1 MNQKL
6 ENLLNLALAVP
17 EDVRAR
23 SESLNVGFDPSDD
36 RWDLILRYTG
46 DGRKVQEETGVVIEP
61 LISGYGLARVRE
73 EEIAALSSHPD
84 VIYIEKPKRLYFSA
98 AVSLRASC
106 ISAVRSGLIAGT
118 GVEQGLFGNGVLIGL
133 VDSGIDYMH
142 PWFQTPSGESKI
154 YSLWDQT
161 VVGTPPEG
169 FLNGNE
175 YTKAEITQA
184 IRTGTRLET
193 IDTSGHGTA
202 VSGIAVQTAPESE
215 LVVVKLGRERERGFP
230 RTGELMAG
238 VTYLLRTAERL
249 GRPIA
254 INLSFGNNYGSHD
267 GTSILETFLDEVSQ
281 RERNCIVIGSGN
293 EGAAGGHSQIRLPQ
307 GERGSVQEVIYSV
320 GPGEVS
326 LNVQIWKE
334 YPDRFRLEVVTP
346 GGEAIRVGEAQNPV
360 QAEFAGGAA
369 TAYAYWGEPR
379 PYSVKQE
386 IYVDFIAKSG
396 TIEEGLWTIRFLP
409 ENIVSGFVD
418 LWLPVQSALSRQ
430 TRFFNPT
437 PEQTLTIPSTA
448 QKSITVGAYD
458 ARRSA
463 YADFSG
469 RGGDRSKPDLV
480 APGVAIETVA
490 PGGGTQIVSG
500 TSMAAPFVAGA
511 AALLMEWGILK
522 ENDPFL
528 YGEKVK
534 AYLRRGAKRL
544 PGYEEIPNERIGW
557 GALCI
562 SESIP
567 D

>member
-17 EDVRAR
+17 ENIRAR
-23 SESLNVGFDPSDD
+23 SESLNVGFDAADD

-46 DGRKVQEETGVVIEP
+46 DGSRLQRETGIVIEP

-73 EEIAALSSHPD
+73 EEIGKLSSHPD
-84 VIYIEKPKRLYFSA
+84 IIYIEKPKRLYFA
-98 AVSLRASC
+98 VDVSLRASC

-118 GVEQGLFGNGVLIGL
+118 GVENGLYGKGVLIGL
-133 VDSGIDYMH
+133 VDSGIDYRH
-142 PWFQTPSGESKI
+142 AWFQTETGESKI

-161 VVGTPPEG
+161 VAGTPPEG

-175 YTKAEITQA
+175 YTKEELTNA
-184 IRTGTRLET
+184 IRTGARLET
-193 IDTSGHGTA
+193 RDTSGHGTA
-202 VSGIAVQTAPESE
+202 VSGIAIRTAPESE

-254 INLSFGNNYGSHD
+254 INISFGNNYGSHD

-281 RERNCIVIGSGN
+281 RERNSIVIGSGN
-293 EGAAGGHSQIRLPQ
+293 EGAAGGHTRLRLPQ
-307 GERGSVQEVIYSV
+307 GERGSAQEVFYSV
-320 GPGEVS
+320 GPGESS
-326 LNVQIWKE
+326 LNIQIWKE
-334 YPDRFRLEVVTP
+334 YPDRFRLELETP
-346 GGEAIRVGEAQNPV
+346 GGEVIRIAEAQNPV
-360 QAEFAGGAA
+360 QAQLAGN
-369 TAYAYWGEPR
+369 TSVVYAYWGEPR
-379 PYSVKQE
+379 PYSVRQE
-386 IYVDFIAKSG
+386 IYIDFIAENG

-409 ENIVSGFVD
+409 ETIVSGFVD
-418 LWLPVQSALSRQ
+418 LWLPVQSALSIQ
-430 TRFFNPT
+430 TRFLNPT

-448 QKSITVGAYD
+448 RKSITVGAYD
-458 ARRSA
+458 ARRNA

-469 RGGDRSKPDLV
+469 RGGDCSKPDLV
-480 APGVAIETVA
+480 APGVAIETAA

-500 TSMAAPFVAGA
+500 TSMAAPFVTGA

-522 ENDPFL
+522 GNDPFL

-567 D
+567 E